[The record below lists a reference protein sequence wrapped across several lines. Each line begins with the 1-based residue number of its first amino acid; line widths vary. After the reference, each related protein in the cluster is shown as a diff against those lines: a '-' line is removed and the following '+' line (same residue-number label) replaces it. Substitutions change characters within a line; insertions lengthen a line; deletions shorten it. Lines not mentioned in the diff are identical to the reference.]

1 MKSFVTKN
9 VTSTFQGTVGRG
21 WIPGHLLVGR
31 YLSASN
37 HFEQKCRP
45 ASLPTESLRVV
56 VFGLVGLGHRQ
67 PFSLNGLVLGC
78 KVLIFLGHGNCC
90 VDRSRLCRML
100 VIVPVELVDIAAARL
115 VLLVCIDNCKV
126 CLLFP
131 PTHPGGGR

>member
-1 MKSFVTKN
+1 M
-9 VTSTFQGTVGRG
+9 
-21 WIPGHLLVGR
+21 
-31 YLSASN
+31 
-37 HFEQKCRP
+37 
-45 ASLPTESLRVV
+45 V

-78 KVLIFLGHGNCC
+78 KVLIFLGHGNRC

-115 VLLVCIDNCKV
+115 VLLVCIDTCKV

-131 PTHPGGGR
+131 PTGHLCLFLQMKKNMSWALIPFVV

>member
-1 MKSFVTKN
+1 M
-9 VTSTFQGTVGRG
+9 
-21 WIPGHLLVGR
+21 
-31 YLSASN
+31 
-37 HFEQKCRP
+37 
-45 ASLPTESLRVV
+45 V

-78 KVLIFLGHGNCC
+78 IVLIFLGPGNRS